1 MKLFSL
7 FISCMMGLVPAF
19 AQDFTK
25 YVNPFI
31 GTANEGNTHPGPVLP
46 WGMMSLSPFNSY
58 DTVKGTTGA
67 SPYYHDRTYISGF
80 THLNMSGVGCGDM
93 GIACI
98 MPTTGTLTLHQP
110 RNCSEYENETA
121 LPGFYSVNLTRFNT
135 KAELTATE
143 RTGLSRFTFPEGLSN
158 ILINLGIGLSQTKG
172 GVIKKVSP
180 TEFEGFKS
188 LGNLCGLAGKQ
199 VVYFVVK
206 ISRQPVR
213 SGVWSQG
220 LYYDNFERE
229 IAGNDIGAYACFETG
244 DQEQVMVQVAV
255 SFVSVANAR
264 LNLQKEQPGID
275 FERVKENAVAKW
287 KKELSVIQVEGGTED
302 DRIKFYTALYHV
314 LIHPSVFNDVNGES
328 PAMEGDRIVRAD
340 GFNRYTIFSL
350 WDTYRNL
357 HPFLSLVYP
366 KQQSDMIK
374 SLLAMYREWG
384 WLPRWE
390 LAGTESNCMTGDPVI
405 PVIADSY
412 LRGIRDFD
420 VPLAWE
426 AVMHNSMPAPDNTAR
441 PGLDDWTR
449 MGYIPDD
456 AVYTLKVFTS
466 NDISQAYTY
475 SRKLK
480 TVWGSVSTALEY
492 CIADWNAA
500 QMAGALGKTG
510 EQQMFY
516 KRAMQYRNNFD
527 TATGFMRP
535 RLKDGSWHVPFD
547 PASKRLDGFV
557 EGSSWNY
564 TYMVPHD
571 IPGMIRL
578 SGGNKKFLQQLNRCF
593 SEDHF
598 DITNEPDLAYPYLF
612 NYIPGE
618 EWRTQAA
625 VTKIVKEKFSNAPA
639 GLPGN
644 DDCGTMS
651 AWLLFSMMGFYPDCP
666 GNMQYQLTTPAFN
679 KVTIQLDPSYYR
691 GNIFVIEASG
701 NTATDS
707 RVSFLTLNNKR
718 YKGFSIQHKDIIAG
732 GTLRYVLKKP

>member
-7 FISCMMGLVPAF
+7 FISFIIGLVPAF
-19 AQDFTK
+19 AQNCTK

-110 RNCSEYENETA
+110 RNCSEYENEVTS
-121 LPGFYSVNLTRFNT
+121 PGFYSVNLTRFNVN
-135 KAELTATE
+135 AELTATE
-143 RTGLSRFTFPEGLSN
+143 RTGLSRFTFPEGQSN
-158 ILINLGIGLSQTKG
+158 ILINLGIGLSQTRG
-172 GVIKKVSP
+172 GVIKKASP

-188 LGNLCGLAGKQ
+188 LRNFCGVANKQ
-199 VVYFVVK
+199 VVFFVVK
-206 ISRQPVR
+206 ISKLPVR

-229 IAGNDIGAYACFETG
+229 VAGNDIGAYACFETG
-244 DQEQVMVQVAV
+244 EKEQVQVQVGV
-255 SFVSVANAR
+255 SFVSVSNAR
-264 LNLQKEQPGID
+264 ENLQKEQLASD
-275 FERVKENAVAKW
+275 FEVVKENAVAKW
-287 KKELSVIQVEGGTED
+287 NKELSVIQVEGGTED

-314 LIHPSVFNDVNGES
+314 LIHPTVFNDVNGES
-328 PAMEGDRIVRAD
+328 PAMESDRIVRSD
-340 GFNRYTIFSL
+340 GLNRYTIFSL

-366 KQQSDMIK
+366 RRQSDMIK

-384 WLPRWE
+384 WLPKWE
-390 LAGTESNCMTGDPVI
+390 LVGTEANCMVGDPVI

-420 VPLAWE
+420 VALAWE
-426 AVMHNSMPAPDNTAR
+426 AMKHNAMPAADNTAR
-441 PGLDDWTR
+441 PGLNDWLQL
-449 MGYIPDD
+449 GYIPDD
-456 AVYTLKVFTS
+456 AGYTLKVFTGVS
-466 NDISQAYTY
+466 IPEAYGY
-475 SRKLK
+475 SRKMK

-492 CIADWNAA
+492 CIADWNMA
-500 QMAGALGKTG
+500 QMAGALGKKE

-516 KRAMQYRNNFD
+516 KRSMQYRNNFD
-527 TATGFMRP
+527 TTTGFMRP
-535 RLKDGSWHVPFD
+535 RLKDGSWLTVFD
-547 PASKRLDGFV
+547 PASKKINGFV

-564 TYMVPHD
+564 TFMVPHD

-578 SGGNKKFLQQLNRCF
+578 SGGNKKFLQQLSRCF
-593 SEDHF
+593 NEDHF
-598 DITNEPDLAYPYLF
+598 DITNEPDLAYPYLY
-612 NYIPGE
+612 NYIRGE
-618 EWRTQAA
+618 EWRTQAT
-625 VTKIVKEKFSNAPA
+625 VSKIVKEKFFNSPA

-666 GNMQYQLTTPAFN
+666 GNMQYQLTAPAFS
-679 KVTIQLDPSYYR
+679 KVTIQLDPAYY
-691 GNIFVIEASG
+691 GGKTFVIETVGDAAAGARIGS
-701 NTATDS
+701 
-707 RVSFLTLNNKR
+707 LTLNNKR
-718 YKGFSIQHKDIIAG
+718 YGSFSIPHNVVTAG
-732 GTLRYVLKKP
+732 GTLRYMLKKP